1 MSDPEPAADA
11 DDAGDGAGAHDGA
24 ARREQD
30 DEDAIELR
38 FFANFRETVGQK
50 TIYRAYDDA
59 DTIGGVLVAI
69 EEEFPELAGLIL
81 DGDGGIQ
88 PQINVLRNGREVEH
102 LDGLETP
109 IEPGDAVSVF
119 PPVAGG

>member
-11 DDAGDGAGAHDGA
+11 DGVA
-24 ARREQD
+24 D
-30 DEDAIELR
+30 DDVATEDAIELR
-38 FFANFRETVGQK
+38 FFANFRQTVGQK
-50 TIYRAYDDA
+50 SIYRAYDGA
-59 DTIGGVLVAI
+59 DTIGGVLTAI
-69 EEEFPELAGLIL
+69 EDEFPELAGLIL
-81 DGDGGIQ
+81 DDDGRIQ

-109 IEPGDAVSVF
+109 VEPGDAVSVF